1 VWNDNKLNARQIGMQ
16 TAQARNEWAM
26 VQGLLEEQQQ
36 PLFPQ
41 Q

>member
-16 TAQARNEWAM
+16 TAQAWNEWAM
-26 VQGLLEEQQQ
+26 VQGLLDEQQQ